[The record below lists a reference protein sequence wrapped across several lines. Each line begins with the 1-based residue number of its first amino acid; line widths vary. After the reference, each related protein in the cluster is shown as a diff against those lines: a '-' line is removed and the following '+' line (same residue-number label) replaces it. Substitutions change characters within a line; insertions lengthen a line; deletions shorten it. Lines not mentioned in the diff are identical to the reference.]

1 MATWIV
7 ESMDRDITKDGK
19 ADVVTNIHWRASDTD
34 SDGNS
39 ATSFG
44 SVGVTLGSGVF
55 VAYADITEAN
65 AIQWAKDALG
75 TDEVTA
81 IETRMANKILLKKT
95 QKTKKG
101 VSWKCNKKK
110 YPLQKK

>member
-44 SVGVTLGSGVF
+44 SVGVTLGSGAF
-55 VAYADITEAN
+55 VAYADISEDI
-65 AIQWAKDALG
+65 AIGWAKDALG

-81 IETRMANKILLKKT
+81 IETSIANKILLKKT
-95 QKTKKG
+95 PTTASG
-101 VSWKCNKKK
+101 VSW
-110 YPLQKK
+110 